1 MRAFGSVPINLSEAR
16 AMSTKLCNGVL
27 PDPQVVKGLD
37 RETLLQ
43 VLSDPGS
50 PVSGPRSLVPGPRS
64 RVHCLDL
71 PAMVWGLINV

>member
-1 MRAFGSVPINLSEAR
+1 MQRCFTRPFSP
-16 AMSTKLCNGVL
+16 
-27 PDPQVVKGLD
+27 PQVVKGLD

-50 PVSGPRSLVPGPRS
+50 PVSGPRS